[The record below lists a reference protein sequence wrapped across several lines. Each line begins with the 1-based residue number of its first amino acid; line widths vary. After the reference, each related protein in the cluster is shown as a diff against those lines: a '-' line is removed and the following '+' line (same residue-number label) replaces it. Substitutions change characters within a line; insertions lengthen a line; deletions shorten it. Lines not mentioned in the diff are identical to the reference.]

1 MDFIIFSGL
10 QHSRVCHYINTYDI
24 WCNYHIKLAAQHATL
39 PPHLQLD
46 LGSAHTIDGTV
57 PKFHKLAHGKQC
69 HIMFSLNYLEGV
81 GQTDSK
87 GIERDWSSVNGAA
100 RSTKEMG
107 EGSRH
112 DALDDIWG
120 DTNYHKV
127 IGFGE
132 QGSMHIMQMTN
143 TDFLIK
149 VNSSK
154 RNARVH

>member
-1 MDFIIFSGL
+1 MDFIVFSGL
-10 QHSRVCHYINTYDI
+10 QHSRVRHYINTYDI
-24 WCNYHIKLAAQHATL
+24 WCNYHIKLAARHATL

-46 LGSAHTIDGTV
+46 LGGAHTIDGAV
-57 PKFHKLAHGKQC
+57 PKFHEPAHGKRC
-69 HIMFSLNYLEGV
+69 HTTFSLNYLEGV
-81 GQTDSK
+81 GRTDGE

-120 DTNYHKV
+120 DTNYRKV

-149 VNSSK
+149 GNSSK